1 MSNSNNIDYSIT
13 EEERMLIAQWN
24 RIFETCIIL
33 LYVSNGVEAFNNDFF
48 RPKLVASA
56 IMLGLHGKKWELAS
70 LKYEHELFQKEH
82 SQGGQQ

>member
-33 LYVSNGVEAFNNDFF
+33 LFVLKGAVAVDNDFM
-48 RPKLVASA
+48 RPKMVAHA

-70 LKYEHELFQKEH
+70 LKYEHEQLQKEH